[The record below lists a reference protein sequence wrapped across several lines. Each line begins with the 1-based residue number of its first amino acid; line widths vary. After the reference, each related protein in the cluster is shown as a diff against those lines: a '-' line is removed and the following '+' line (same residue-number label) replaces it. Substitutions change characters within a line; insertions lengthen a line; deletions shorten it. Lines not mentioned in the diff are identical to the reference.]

1 MNENLKGKL
10 TCTGCAA
17 CLYACQHNAISMVE
31 SNEGFVYPI
40 INKDICVQCGACSNI
55 CNKKVNREVITV
67 DNAKAFQATDTVLLF
82 NSSSGGIIPSIAKV
96 ILEQGGVYI
105 AAKYYPIVGKAYWD
119 VITKAEDIKNAS
131 GSKYFQIPLTE
142 EILKTLIAELREKK
156 VLFAGTPCQV
166 AAVKKIVPAS
176 LQDGLLTID
185 LICGGVQ
192 SYKLEKSYIKHLSN
206 VAGNQVISHKFRA
219 KDKGWNKKYLS
230 IVEYSDGTG
239 QLRMGSKDMFQRTFS
254 SGCYLRE
261 SCYTCEYVGR
271 ERVGDI
277 TVGDCWGVEKQANT
291 SFEKKK
297 GISLVGFNSNKGT
310 EAFDL
315 IKDKG
320 TFESIT
326 DDILAENKPLNKN
339 TPKPRLRSI
348 SYDMLDKFPF
358 VVAINV
364 ICYKYLIKKLIGR
377 G

>member
-55 CNKKVNREVITV
+55 CNKKVKREVITV

-142 EILKTLIAELREKK
+142 EIPKTLIAELREKK

-176 LQDGLLTID
+176 LQDGLLTERPEGIKAGTLKLVGTNED
-185 LICGGVQ
+185 TIYNNFKALLENKKAYDAMAHASNPYGDGFACKRIADI
-192 SYKLEKSYIKHLSN
+192 LEK
-206 VAGNQVISHKFRA
+206 
-219 KDKGWNKKYLS
+219 
-230 IVEYSDGTG
+230 
-239 QLRMGSKDMFQRTFS
+239 
-254 SGCYLRE
+254 
-261 SCYTCEYVGR
+261 
-271 ERVGDI
+271 
-277 TVGDCWGVEKQANT
+277 
-291 SFEKKK
+291 
-297 GISLVGFNSNKGT
+297 
-310 EAFDL
+310 
-315 IKDKG
+315 
-320 TFESIT
+320 
-326 DDILAENKPLNKN
+326 
-339 TPKPRLRSI
+339 
-348 SYDMLDKFPF
+348 
-358 VVAINV
+358 
-364 ICYKYLIKKLIGR
+364 
-377 G
+377 